1 MLLALALVLALG
13 LSPVGI
19 LSYNLSKQN
28 PLEIQPFHPVQ
39 FNFHE
44 LGATLKRNKGREW
57 SLSAFLSPS
66 PTALIEHSQEAA
78 GREKLTRQKVSSAPL
93 SKGKLF
99 MKLILLDISTM
110 YLHTDAD
117 FYANK

>member
-1 MLLALALVLALG
+1 MEAWRPSG
-13 LSPVGI
+13 RTTERDHNPWNI
-19 LSYNLSKQN
+19 LSDTRHIGAWVILSDSS
-28 PLEIQPFHPVQ
+28 PCSFRLPW
-39 FNFHE
+39 
-44 LGATLKRNKGREW
+44 GREW